1 MMYNDYKFEMIP
13 IIIGA
18 FGFVPNDL
26 KASLENLNFVKKE
39 TKSLIR
45 KLQNITVSGT
55 VKIAKTFSKFK
66 M

>member
-18 FGFVPNDL
+18 FGFVLSDL
-26 KASLENLNFVKKE
+26 KILTKKE

-45 KLQNITVSGT
+45 KLQTITVCGT
-55 VKIAKTFSKFK
+55 EKIVKTFNEI
-66 M
+66 

>member
-1 MMYNDYKFEMIP
+1 MIP
-13 IIIGA
+13 IIIGT

-26 KASLENLNFVKKE
+26 KTSLGNLNFNKKE

-45 KLQNITVSGT
+45 KLQTIAISGT
-55 VKIAKTFSKFK
+55 VKIVKTFIKFK